1 MRKKIKNIKKEDY
14 SKKISLLEKEREESK
29 KTANHYLHLC
39 SQLAEEVI
47 VLRNQLDKYLI
58 IFALTAFFRESSIS
72 SCFLAKQER

>member
-47 VLRNQLDKYLI
+47 VLRNQLDKYSNI
-58 IFALTAFFRESSIS
+58 
-72 SCFLAKQER
+72 KKDK